1 MTPTV
6 YTIEM
11 AYAQMR
17 YLQEQASRSRVS
29 SFAPS
34 ERVVRRE
41 TPVWE
46 EAGAT
51 GCRAR
56 RARGRKH

>member
-1 MTPTV
+1 M

-29 SFAPS
+29 TYTTTNRAG
-34 ERVVRRE
+34 RRE
-41 TPVWE
+41 SLAWAD
-46 EAGAT
+46 AGTT
-51 GCRAR
+51 GGRGR
-56 RARGRKH
+56 RAAFRGRKH